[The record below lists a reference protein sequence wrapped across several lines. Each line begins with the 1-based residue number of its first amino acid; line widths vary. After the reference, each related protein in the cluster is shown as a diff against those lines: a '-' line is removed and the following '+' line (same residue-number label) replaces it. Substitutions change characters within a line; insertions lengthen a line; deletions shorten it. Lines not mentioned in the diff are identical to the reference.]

1 MPNPKLIA
9 ILTALLMCAG
19 SGSAQAAYTLEQL
32 RQIET
37 YLIQRDYGALWRFL
51 AEHPEILEGDDS
63 LARELRVFT
72 QAISRGATGFNFAGP
87 TGSVTAPA
95 FGAAARRI
103 Y

>member
-9 ILTALLMCAG
+9 ILTAFLMCAG
-19 SGSAQAAYTLEQL
+19 AGVGQAAYTLDQL

-37 YLIQRDYGALWRFL
+37 FLIQRDYGALWLFL
-51 AEHPEILEGDDS
+51 SENPEILEGDDA

-95 FGAAARRI
+95 FNAGATRI